1 METKSS
7 EEFPFPDLLER
18 SKSALINSYCPYS
31 KFSVAATLLTEDG
44 RIFTG
49 VNVENASYGL
59 TICAERSAI
68 CMAVSEGCTKFKAI
82 VIATGADSDDCIGPC
97 GACRQFLA
105 EFGTEWDVYFT
116 RKDGTYIKCTVAELL
131 PHAFVP
137 ESLRRSLDSYLS

>member
-1 METKSS
+1 MDS
-7 EEFPFPDLLER
+7 ENSVAFPHPDLLER
-18 SKSALINSYCPYS
+18 SRSALSNSYCPYS
-31 KFSVAATLLTEDG
+31 KFSVAATVLSDDG

-68 CMAVSEGCTKFKAI
+68 CTAVSEGCRKFKAI
-82 VIATGADSDDCIGPC
+82 VIATGAVSDDCIGPC

-116 RKDGTYIKCTVAELL
+116 RKDGSYKKCTVGELL

-137 ESLRRSLDSYLS
+137 ESLVTSVNTYVS

>member
-1 METKSS
+1 MDLKSS
-7 EEFPFPDLLER
+7 AEFPFPDLLKR
-18 SKSALINSYCPYS
+18 AKTALSNSYCPYS

-68 CMAVSEGCTKFKAI
+68 CTAVSEGCQKFKAI
-82 VIATGADSDDCIGPC
+82 VIVTGSGDECIGPC

-105 EFGTEWDVYFT
+105 EFGTDWDVYFT
-116 RKDGTYIKCTVAELL
+116 RKDGSYVKCKVAELL
-131 PHAFVP
+131 PLAFVP
-137 ESLRRSLDSYLS
+137 ESLQKSNS